1 MRKNH
6 CFIYKFTKI
15 SRFTTTLPIL
25 LGFLA
30 LPGSA
35 DANLLSNLLN
45 KEVSAKEEVKT
56 TENLQ
61 NISLLTANIS
71 SSAVLNK
78 KESIDESI
86 SLNIAGDALLP
97 SVGPLTVSGEEE
109 EDFSS
114 YEEISIYVVRPGDNI
129 NDIAKMFN
137 VSVNTILWAND
148 MKKGDKLKTG
158 DTLIILPV
166 DGVKHIVKKGDT
178 IKNIAKTYGVD
189 TRDIYEFNGLDEKS
203 ILSIGD
209 EIIIP
214 GAEIKEQP
222 KTTISAKKPNSNTKP
237 SGLTNLNRNIQGGVI
252 PNNFRSAD
260 NSTPVPGY
268 FIKPVNGPRCRL
280 TQGKHNRYAIDIGCP
295 TGTPIYASAPGR
307 VIFAKVGWNGA
318 FGNLVIIAH
327 PNGTQTFYA
336 HQSKL
341 AVSIGDQVSQGDIIG
356 YVGNTG
362 RSTGPHIHFEVR
374 GAKNPG
380 FDNSWAK

>member
-1 MRKNH
+1 M
-6 CFIYKFTKI
+6 
-15 SRFTTTLPIL
+15 TLPN
-25 LGFLA
+25 
-30 LPGSA
+30 SA
-35 DANLLSNLLN
+35 DANFFANLLN
-45 KEVSAKEEVKT
+45 REASAKEEVKT

-61 NISLLTANIS
+61 NISLLEANIS
-71 SSAVLNK
+71 SSAILNK
-78 KESIDESI
+78 KELNESV
-86 SLNIAGDALLP
+86 SLNISGDALLP
-97 SVGPLTVSGEEE
+97 AVGPLTPTGETE
-109 EDFSS
+109 EDSFS
-114 YEEISIYVVRPGDNI
+114 YQEISIYVVRPGDNV
-129 NDIAKMFN
+129 NDIAKMFD

-148 MKKGDKLKTG
+148 MTKGDKLKVG

-166 DGVKHIVKKGDT
+166 DGVKHVVKKGDT
-178 IKNIAKTYGVD
+178 IKNIAKIYGVE
-189 TRDIYEFNGLDEKS
+189 TRDIYEFNSLDEKT
-203 ILSIGD
+203 LLTVGE

-222 KTTISAKKPNSNTKP
+222 KPKTTIAKKPTSSSKP

-260 NSTPVPGY
+260 NSTPIPGY
-268 FIKPVNGPRCRL
+268 FIKPVEGPRCRL
-280 TQGKHNRYAIDIGCP
+280 TQGKHDRYAIDIGCP
-295 TGTPIYASAPGR
+295 TGTPIYASASGK

-341 AVSIGDQVSQGDIIG
+341 AVSIGDQVNQGDVIG

-380 FDNSWAK
+380 FDNSWAR

>member
-1 MRKNH
+1 M
-6 CFIYKFTKI
+6 
-15 SRFTTTLPIL
+15 
-25 LGFLA
+25 LGFLSF
-30 LPGSA
+30 PYSA

-45 KEVSAKEEVKT
+45 REVSAKEEVKS

-78 KESIDESI
+78 KESIDESV
-86 SLNIAGDALLP
+86 SLNITGDALLP
-97 SVGPLTVSGEEE
+97 SVGPLTVSGEAE
-109 EDFSS
+109 EDSSS
-114 YEEISIYVVRPGDNI
+114 YQEISIYVVRSGDSI

-148 MKKGDKLKTG
+148 MKKGDKLKVG

-166 DGVKHIVKKGDT
+166 NGVKHVVKKGDT
-178 IKNIAKTYGVD
+178 IKSIAKTYGVE
-189 TRDIYEFNGLDEKS
+189 TIDIYDFNELDEKS

-222 KTTISAKKPNSNTKP
+222 KTTISAKKPSGTK
-237 SGLTNLNRNIQGGVI
+237 SGSTNLNVNIQGGVI
-252 PNNFRSAD
+252 PNNYRNAD
-260 NSTPVPGY
+260 NSTPASGY
-268 FIKPVNGPRCRL
+268 FIKPVTGFSCRL
-280 TQGKHNRYAIDIGCP
+280 TQGKHDRYAIDIGCP
-295 TGTPIYASAPGR
+295 TGTPIKASASGR
-307 VIFAKVGWNGA
+307 VIFAKAGWNGA

-336 HQSKL
+336 HQSKI
-341 AVSIGDQVSQGDIIG
+341 AVSIGDQVSQGEIIG

-362 RSTGPHIHFEVR
+362 RSTGPHLHFEVR